1 MKKLFSR
8 KNKTKQE
15 LKLGAFLVASEN
27 KKRKRDWFC
36 QNRPCVD
43 G

>member
-1 MKKLFSR
+1 MKKLASR
-8 KNKTKQE
+8 KNKTKHN
-15 LKLGAFLVASEN
+15 KNKNSGAFLVASEN
-27 KKRKRDWFC
+27 KKKWLY